1 MDNIDRVSNDITEYL
16 KINTIIINNCF
27 AGASKR
33 ELFELKNNWSKLND
47 YALDNHYGAVACYI
61 FDGTVRAA
69 SSDSIIITFDYES
82 MVNRGYR
89 LLPKIEE
96 LFEIIFGHKIRVALL
111 TSADWEKEKKE
122 YIDKKNNG
130 ISYQYQEVPLLNEQ
144 LSQHSPIIDN
154 TVENASSVEEAIKLF
169 GENMVSID

>member
-1 MDNIDRVSNDITEYL
+1 
-16 KINTIIINNCF
+16 
-27 AGASKR
+27 
-33 ELFELKNNWSKLND
+33 
-47 YALDNHYGAVACYI
+47 
-61 FDGTVRAA
+61 
-69 SSDSIIITFDYES
+69 